1 MSRGLWGGGGCTRPL
16 QSWSLGP
23 WRQKGVEVFVGE
35 REKVSRRKFLCF
47 LMEIGNREGR
57 LISPKAA
64 PVSQV
69 QVVRGPSLE
78 QR

>member
-1 MSRGLWGGGGCTRPL
+1 M
-16 QSWSLGP
+16 
-23 WRQKGVEVFVGE
+23 EVFVGE